1 MNDSCPQ
8 CAAPVGV
15 GLIFCKNCGA
25 TLRPPVALTQ
35 SLAQGTSSVSQVRP
49 WVRYWARMFDLSLF
63 GLVAGLL
70 IAIFDPRAFSVTKR
84 FGGLGSQVIWQ
95 MILLFGWVFTES
107 SILSFFGTTPGKAL
121 FRTRLVLGESQS
133 IPYSMA
139 LSRSFKVWWRG
150 LAAGFPFINLLTLTH
165 AETDLNTDSITSW
178 DREGGFIV
186 THEKIGVLRVV
197 IAAICLGLC
206 FALAAIGTFAA
217 VGQ

>member
-1 MNDSCPQ
+1 
-8 CAAPVGV
+8 
-15 GLIFCKNCGA
+15 
-25 TLRPPVALTQ
+25 
-35 SLAQGTSSVSQVRP
+35 
-49 WVRYWARMFDLSLF
+49 
-63 GLVAGLL
+63 
-70 IAIFDPRAFSVTKR
+70 
-84 FGGLGSQVIWQ
+84 
-95 MILLFGWVFTES
+95 
-107 SILSFFGTTPGKAL
+107 
-121 FRTRLVLGESQS
+121 
-133 IPYSMA
+133 MA

-186 THEKIGVLRVV
+186 THEKIGILRLV

>member
-1 MNDSCPQ
+1 
-8 CAAPVGV
+8 
-15 GLIFCKNCGA
+15 
-25 TLRPPVALTQ
+25 
-35 SLAQGTSSVSQVRP
+35 
-49 WVRYWARMFDLSLF
+49 MFDLSLF

-70 IAIFDPRAFSVTKR
+70 IAIFDPRAFSVAKR

-107 SILSFFGTTPGKAL
+107 SLLSFFGTTPGKAL

-133 IPYSMA
+133 IPYLMA

-206 FALAAIGTFAA
+206 FALAAICTFAA